1 VPDQRWGEAVK
12 ALVVLR
18 PGATVESEELVAL
31 VRERKGPVHAP
42 KSLEFVE
49 ALPMT
54 PVGKAD
60 KRALRERYWAG
71 QERRVG

>member
-1 VPDQRWGEAVK
+1 
-12 ALVVLR
+12 
-18 PGATVESEELVAL
+18 VERL
-31 VRERKGPVHAP
+31 PV
-42 KSLEFVE
+42 
-49 ALPMT
+49 T